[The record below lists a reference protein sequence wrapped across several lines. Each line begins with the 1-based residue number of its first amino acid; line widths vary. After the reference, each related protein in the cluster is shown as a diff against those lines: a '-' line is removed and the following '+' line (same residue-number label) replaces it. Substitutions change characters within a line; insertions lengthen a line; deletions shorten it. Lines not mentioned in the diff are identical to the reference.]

1 MNNGALFYNRRDFG
15 NWRRPCQT
23 AMHWRHHV
31 SGVARRAD
39 RLAETSQNHE
49 NFHGLTCDVT
59 DSASLAANIN
69 AAVTNQRPVDV
80 AILNAGMYQPQDG
93 SRIDPAI
100 YAQHMDVN
108 YMGVVNALAA
118 LVPAMIK
125 NGRGHIVIIASV
137 AGWRGLPRSAAYGP
151 TKAALISLA
160 ESLYFDLHP
169 KGIRIQV
176 ICPGFVESEAT
187 AINDFEMPGLDE
199 CRQGSTRHHRQY
211 GNRCFH
217 AAFPPKSFTRGMSW
231 LRYLPHKWFFQIVG
245 KRTGYL

>member
-1 MNNGALFYNRRDFG
+1 MAHYFITGVTSGIGAALVKQLCTG
-15 NWRRPCQT
+15 G
-23 AMHWRHHV
+23 HHV

-69 AAVTNQRPVDV
+69 AAVTNQGPVDV

-187 AINDFEMPGLDE
+187 AINEFEMPGLMSADK
-199 CRQGSTRHHRQY
+199 
-211 GNRCFH
+211 
-217 AAFPPKSFTRGMSW
+217 AAQDIIASMETGVFMPHFPKSFTRGMSW

>member
-1 MNNGALFYNRRDFG
+1 MAHYFITGVTSGIGAALVKQLCTG
-15 NWRRPCQT
+15 G
-23 AMHWRHHV
+23 HHV

-69 AAVTNQRPVDV
+69 AAVTNQGPVDV

-93 SRIDPAI
+93 SRIDPVI

-187 AINDFEMPGLDE
+187 AINEFEMPGLMSADK
-199 CRQGSTRHHRQY
+199 
-211 GNRCFH
+211 
-217 AAFPPKSFTRGMSW
+217 AAQDIIASMETGVFMPHFPKSFTRGMSW

>member
-1 MNNGALFYNRRDFG
+1 MAHYFITGVTSGIGAALVKQLCTG
-15 NWRRPCQT
+15 E
-23 AMHWRHHV
+23 HHV

-59 DSASLAANIN
+59 DSASLADNIN
-69 AAVTNQRPVDV
+69 AAVTNQGPVDV

-187 AINDFEMPGLDE
+187 AINDFEMPGLMSADK
-199 CRQGSTRHHRQY
+199 
-211 GNRCFH
+211 
-217 AAFPPKSFTRGMSW
+217 AAQDIIASMETDVFMPHFPKPFTRGMSW

>member
-1 MNNGALFYNRRDFG
+1 MAHYFITGVTSGIGAALVKQLCTG
-15 NWRRPCQT
+15 
-23 AMHWRHHV
+23 RHHV

-69 AAVTNQRPVDV
+69 AAVTHQGPVDV

-187 AINDFEMPGLDE
+187 AINDFEMPGLMSADK
-199 CRQGSTRHHRQY
+199 
-211 GNRCFH
+211 
-217 AAFPPKSFTRGMSW
+217 AAQDIIASMETDVFMPHFPKPFTRGMNW